1 MNQSRGIL
9 SIPFC
14 VIKRKKFFR
23 GKRRRKGRVLSPANQ
38 QTTPPPLFF
47 CSVRKSEKRRG
58 NRGRLPKPDV
68 CWFPSLFSRVYIVNG
83 LEWCKSLVNN
93 GISTNKTDSVSNA
106 GKGAFP
112 GIRDGGPVTGRT
124 GRRMVP
130 EWLGSISEVNGV
142 ATTYESSFND
152 LRHGANWFNST
163 DGKRRSQCALSGYA
177 VCTFRI
183 RRVHFPDTSPRA
195 AVAVCTFRI
204 RRPCRR
210 VHFPDTVTVYALFGY
225 GIASIFAALSRQP
238 QGGRGSAA
246 RAVAPII

>member
-1 MNQSRGIL
+1 M
-9 SIPFC
+9 
-14 VIKRKKFFR
+14 
-23 GKRRRKGRVLSPANQ
+23 
-38 QTTPPPLFF
+38 
-47 CSVRKSEKRRG
+47 
-58 NRGRLPKPDV
+58 
-68 CWFPSLFSRVYIVNG
+68 FSRIYIVNG
-83 LEWCKSLVNN
+83 LEWCKPLTGSHLQMQ
-93 GISTNKTDSVSNA
+93 KTDSVSNA
-106 GKGAFP
+106 GKPAFP

-124 GRRMVP
+124 GRRMAP
-130 EWLGSISEVNGV
+130 EWLGSILGVNGV

-183 RRVHFPDTSPRA
+183 RRVHFPDTVCTSRIRRVHFPDTSPRA

-210 VHFPDTVTVYALFGY
+210 VHFSDTATVYALSGY
-225 GIASIFAALSRQP
+225 GIAAIFAALSRQP

-246 RAVAPII
+246 AAAAHII